1 MRILIS
7 FIIFILLAGL
17 ISSSCLFTVYQH
29 DRVLISRFGKFNKN
43 SNEEAIIYEPGL
55 HFKLPVIDRIHNFD
69 TRLQMLGFESS
80 SIFTSQKKEV
90 RVNLFVQWR
99 IRNFERYYIRTGAN
113 TVQGYRGRQ
122 NQAQQLLR
130 QKVFDGL
137 RAEFGRLTIKDV
149 VSGERIEL
157 MARLSKHTDKSAR
170 ELGMEVVDFRIKQ
183 INLPE
188 AVSAAVYDRMRAERE
203 RVAAELRASGSAA
216 ANIIRAN
223 ADKQQRIIL
232 AEAKEI
238 AEKLRGDG
246 DSQAIKIY
254 AKSYEQNPKFYEFYR
269 TLEAYK
275 NTFSSKQDVLILR
288 PDSEFFK
295 FFHGEKQYS

>member
-1 MRILIS
+1 MRIFIS
-7 FIIFILLAGL
+7 VTIFLLLVAVV
-17 ISSSCLFTVYQH
+17 SSSCLFTVYQH
-29 DRVLISRFGKFNKN
+29 DRVLISRFGKFNRN

-55 HFKLPVIDRIHNFD
+55 HFKLPVIDKIHNFD

-246 DSQAIKIY
+246 DSQAVRIY
-254 AKSYEQNPKFYEFYR
+254 AKSYKKDPGFYEFHR

-275 NTFSSKQDVLILR
+275 NTFNTKQDVLILR
-288 PDSEFFK
+288 PDSDFFK
-295 FFHGEKQYS
+295 FFHGTKQYS

>member
-1 MRILIS
+1 MRILTS
-7 FIIFILLAGL
+7 FIIFILLVG
-17 ISSSCLFTVYQH
+17 IVSSSCLFTVYQH
-29 DRVLISRFGKFNKN
+29 DRVLISRFGKFNRN
-43 SNEEAIIYEPGL
+43 SGEQAIIYEPGL
-55 HFKLPVIDRIHNFD
+55 HFKLPLIDKIHNFD

-113 TVQGYRGRQ
+113 TVQGFRGRQ

-203 RVAAELRASGSAA
+203 RVAAELRASGSAE
-216 ANIIRAN
+216 ANVIRAN
-223 ADKQQRIIL
+223 ADKKQRIIL

-246 DSQAIKIY
+246 DSQAVKIY
-254 AKSYEQNPKFYEFYR
+254 ANSYKKNPKFYEFYR

-275 NTFSSKQDVLILR
+275 NTFNTKQDVLILR

-295 FFHGEKQYS
+295 FFHGVKQYS

>member
-1 MRILIS
+1 MRTLIS
-7 FIIFILLAGL
+7 FITFALLVGIIL
-17 ISSSCLFTVYQH
+17 SSCLFTVYQH
-29 DRVLISRFGKFNKN
+29 DRVLISRFGKFNRN
-43 SNEEAIIYEPGL
+43 NIEEAIIYEPGL
-55 HFKLPVIDRIHNFD
+55 HFKLPIIDKIHNFD

-113 TVQGYRGRQ
+113 TVQGFRGRQ

-254 AKSYEQNPKFYEFYR
+254 AQSYQKNPDFYEFYR

-275 NTFSSKQDVLILR
+275 NTFNSKQDVLILR

-295 FFHGEKQYS
+295 FFHGSEQYS

>member
-1 MRILIS
+1 VRTLIS
-7 FIIFILLAGL
+7 FIIFVLLAGV

-43 SNEEAIIYEPGL
+43 NSGEAIIYGPGL
-55 HFKLPVIDRIHNFD
+55 HFKLPLIDKIHNFD

-254 AKSYEQNPKFYEFYR
+254 AKSYEKNPQFYEFYR

-295 FFHGEKQYS
+295 FFHGTKQYS

>member
-1 MRILIS
+1 MRIFIS
-7 FIIFILLAGL
+7 FTIFILLIGI

-29 DRVLISRFGKFNKN
+29 DRVLISRFGKFNRN

-55 HFKLPVIDRIHNFD
+55 HFKFPIIDKIHNFD

-113 TVQGYRGRQ
+113 TVQGFRGRQ

-188 AVSAAVYDRMRAERE
+188 AVSAAVYDRMRSERE

-246 DSQAIKIY
+246 DSQAIRIY
-254 AKSYEQNPKFYEFYR
+254 AKSYQKNPKFYEFYR

-275 NTFSSKQDVLILR
+275 NTFNSKQDILILR

-295 FFHGEKQYS
+295 FFHGTKKYS

>member
-1 MRILIS
+1 MVGIV
-7 FIIFILLAGL
+7 
-17 ISSSCLFTVYQH
+17 SSSCLFTVYQH
-29 DRVLISRFGKFNKN
+29 DRVLISRFGKFNRN
-43 SNEEAIIYEPGL
+43 SSEEAIIYEPGL
-55 HFKLPVIDRIHNFD
+55 HFKLPLIDKIHNFD

-113 TVQGYRGRQ
+113 TVQGFRGRQ

-254 AKSYEQNPKFYEFYR
+254 AHSYEKNPEFYEFYR

-295 FFHGEKQYS
+295 FFHGDKQYS

>member
-1 MRILIS
+1 VL
-7 FIIFILLAGL
+7 
-17 ISSSCLFTVYQH
+17 SSCLFTVYQH

-43 SNEEAIIYEPGL
+43 DNNEAIIYGPGL
-55 HFKLPVIDRIHNFD
+55 HFKLPVIDKIHNFD

-99 IRNFERYYIRTGAN
+99 IRNFEKYYTRTGAN
-113 TVQGYRGRQ
+113 TVQGIRGRQ

-188 AVSAAVYDRMRAERE
+188 AVSAAVYDRMRSERE

-246 DSQAIKIY
+246 DSQAVRIY

-275 NTFSSKQDVLILR
+275 NTFRSKQDVLILR

-295 FFHGEKQYS
+295 FFHGAKKYS

>member
-1 MRILIS
+1 VRTLIS
-7 FIIFILLAGL
+7 FIIFVLLVG
-17 ISSSCLFTVYQH
+17 IVSSSCLFTVYQH

-43 SNEEAIIYEPGL
+43 DSGEAIIYEPGL
-55 HFKLPVIDRIHNFD
+55 HFKLPLIDKIHNFD

-113 TVQGYRGRQ
+113 TVQGFRGRQ

-246 DSQAIKIY
+246 DSQAVKIY
-254 AKSYEQNPKFYEFYR
+254 AKSYEKNPQFYEFYR

-295 FFHGEKQYS
+295 FFHGTKQYS

>member
-1 MRILIS
+1 MRTLIS
-7 FIIFILLAGL
+7 FIIFILLAG
-17 ISSSCLFTVYQH
+17 IVSSSCLFTVYQH
-29 DRVLISRFGKFNKN
+29 DRVLISRFGKFNRN

-55 HFKLPVIDRIHNFD
+55 HFKLPIIDKIHNFD

-113 TVQGYRGRQ
+113 TVQGFRGRQ

-254 AKSYEQNPKFYEFYR
+254 AKSYEKNPNFYEFYR

-275 NTFSSKQDVLILR
+275 NTFNSKQDVLILR

-295 FFHGEKQYS
+295 FFHGSKQYS

>member
-1 MRILIS
+1 MRTLIS
-7 FIIFILLAGL
+7 FIIFVLLAGI

-43 SNEEAIIYEPGL
+43 NSGEAIIYEPGL
-55 HFKLPVIDRIHNFD
+55 HFKLPLIDKIHNFD

-113 TVQGYRGRQ
+113 TVQGFRGRQ

-254 AKSYEQNPKFYEFYR
+254 AKSYEKNPKFYEFYR

-295 FFHGEKQYS
+295 FFHGTKQYS

>member
-1 MRILIS
+1 MRAFIS
-7 FIIFILLAGL
+7 LIIFVLLVG
-17 ISSSCLFTVYQH
+17 IVSSSCLFTVYQH
-29 DRVLISRFGKFNKN
+29 DRVLISRFGKFNRN
-43 SNEEAIIYEPGL
+43 NNEQAIIYEPGL
-55 HFKLPVIDRIHNFD
+55 HFKLPVIDKIHNFD

-246 DSQAIKIY
+246 DSQAIRIY
-254 AKSYEQNPKFYEFYR
+254 AKSYEKNPTFYEFYR

-275 NTFSSKQDVLILR
+275 NTFNTKQDVLILR

-295 FFHGEKQYS
+295 FFHGTKEYN

>member
-1 MRILIS
+1 VRTLIS
-7 FIIFILLAGL
+7 FITFILLVGIL
-17 ISSSCLFTVYQH
+17 SSSCLFTVYQH
-29 DRVLISRFGKFNKN
+29 DRVLISRFGKFNRN
-43 SNEEAIIYEPGL
+43 NVEEAIIYEPGL
-55 HFKLPVIDRIHNFD
+55 HFKLPVIDKIHNFD

-113 TVQGYRGRQ
+113 TVQGFRGRQ

-254 AKSYEQNPKFYEFYR
+254 AQSYQKNPDFYEFYR

-295 FFHGEKQYS
+295 FFHGSKQYS

>member
-1 MRILIS
+1 MRVFISSTIFLILIG
-7 FIIFILLAGL
+7 II
-17 ISSSCLFTVYQH
+17 STSCLFTVYQH
-29 DRVLISRFGKFNKN
+29 DRVLISRFGKFNRNINK
-43 SNEEAIIYEPGL
+43 EAIIYEPGL
-55 HFKLPVIDRIHNFD
+55 HFKLPIIDKIHNFD

-113 TVQGYRGRQ
+113 TVKGYRGRQ

-246 DSQAIKIY
+246 DSQAIRIY

-275 NTFSSKQDVLILR
+275 NTFNNKQDVLILR

-295 FFHGEKQYS
+295 FFHGTKEYS

>member
-1 MRILIS
+1 MRTLIS
-7 FIIFILLAGL
+7 FIIFVLLVGI

-29 DRVLISRFGKFNKN
+29 DRVLISRFGKFNRN
-43 SNEEAIIYEPGL
+43 SSEEAIIYEPGL
-55 HFKLPVIDRIHNFD
+55 HFKLPVIDKIHNFD

-246 DSQAIKIY
+246 DSQAIRIY
-254 AKSYEQNPKFYEFYR
+254 AKSYERNPQFYEFYR

-275 NTFSSKQDVLILR
+275 NTFNTKQDVLILR

-295 FFHGEKQYS
+295 FFHGIKEYN

>member
-254 AKSYEQNPKFYEFYR
+254 AKSYEKNPKFYEFYR

-295 FFHGEKQYS
+295 FFHGDKQYS

>member
-1 MRILIS
+1 VRILIS

-295 FFHGEKQYS
+295 FFHGDKQYS

>member
-1 MRILIS
+1 MRSLIS
-7 FIIFILLAGL
+7 FIVFVLLVG
-17 ISSSCLFTVYQH
+17 IVSSSCLFTVYQH
-29 DRVLISRFGKFNKN
+29 DRVLISRFGKFNRN

-55 HFKLPVIDRIHNFD
+55 HFKLPVIDKIHNFD

-113 TVQGYRGRQ
+113 TVQGFRGRQ

-254 AKSYEQNPKFYEFYR
+254 ANSYEQNPDFYEFYR

-275 NTFSSKQDVLILR
+275 NTFDSKQDVLILR

-295 FFHGEKQYS
+295 FFHGSKQYS

>member
-1 MRILIS
+1 VRTLIS
-7 FIIFILLAGL
+7 FIIFIFLAGI

-29 DRVLISRFGKFNKN
+29 DRVLISRFGKFNRNN
-43 SNEEAIIYEPGL
+43 SEEAIIYEPGL
-55 HFKLPVIDRIHNFD
+55 HFKLPFIDRIHNFD

-113 TVQGYRGRQ
+113 TVQGFRGRQ

-246 DSQAIKIY
+246 DSQAIRIY
-254 AKSYEQNPKFYEFYR
+254 AESYEKNPKFYEFYR

-295 FFHGEKQYS
+295 FFHGSNQYS

>member
-1 MRILIS
+1 VRTLIS
-7 FIIFILLAGL
+7 FIIFILLVGI

-29 DRVLISRFGKFNKN
+29 DRVLISRFGKFNRN

-55 HFKLPVIDRIHNFD
+55 HFKLPIIDKIHNFD

-113 TVQGYRGRQ
+113 TVQGFRGRQ

-254 AKSYEQNPKFYEFYR
+254 AKSYEKNPDFYEFYR

-275 NTFSSKQDVLILR
+275 NTFNSKQDVLILR

-295 FFHGEKQYS
+295 FFHGSKQYS

>member
-1 MRILIS
+1 VRILIS

-254 AKSYEQNPKFYEFYR
+254 AKSYEKNPKFYEFYR

-295 FFHGEKQYS
+295 FFHGDKQYS

>member
-1 MRILIS
+1 MRALIS
-7 FIIFILLAGL
+7 FITVLLLAGVVL
-17 ISSSCLFTVYQH
+17 SSCLFTVYQH

-43 SNEEAIIYEPGL
+43 DNNEAIIYGPGL
-55 HFKLPVIDRIHNFD
+55 HFKLPVIDKIHNFD

-99 IRNFERYYIRTGAN
+99 IRNFEKYYTRTGAN
-113 TVQGYRGRQ
+113 TVQGIRGRQ

-188 AVSAAVYDRMRAERE
+188 AVSAAVYDRMRSERE

-246 DSQAIKIY
+246 DSQAVRIY

-275 NTFSSKQDVLILR
+275 NTFRSKQDVLILR

-295 FFHGEKQYS
+295 FFHGAKKYS

>member
-1 MRILIS
+1 
-7 FIIFILLAGL
+7 
-17 ISSSCLFTVYQH
+17 
-29 DRVLISRFGKFNKN
+29 
-43 SNEEAIIYEPGL
+43 
-55 HFKLPVIDRIHNFD
+55 
-69 TRLQMLGFESS
+69 MLGFESS

-113 TVQGYRGRQ
+113 TVQGFRGRQ

-183 INLPE
+183 INL
-188 AVSAAVYDRMRAERE
+188 
-203 RVAAELRASGSAA
+203 
-216 ANIIRAN
+216 
-223 ADKQQRIIL
+223 

-254 AKSYEQNPKFYEFYR
+254 ANSYEKNP
-269 TLEAYK
+269 
-275 NTFSSKQDVLILR
+275 
-288 PDSEFFK
+288 
-295 FFHGEKQYS
+295 

>member
-1 MRILIS
+1 MRVFIS
-7 FIIFILLAGL
+7 LIIFVLLVG
-17 ISSSCLFTVYQH
+17 IVSTSCLFTVYQH
-29 DRVLISRFGKFNKN
+29 DRVLISRFGKFNRN

-55 HFKLPVIDRIHNFD
+55 HFKLPVIDKIHNFD

-246 DSQAIKIY
+246 DSQAIRIY
-254 AKSYEQNPKFYEFYR
+254 AQSYEQNPKFYEFYR

-275 NTFSSKQDVLILR
+275 NTFNTKQDVLILR

-295 FFHGEKQYS
+295 FFHGTKEYN

>member
-1 MRILIS
+1 MRIFVS
-7 FIIFILLAGL
+7 FTIFILLIGI

-29 DRVLISRFGKFNKN
+29 DRVLISRFGKFNRN

-55 HFKLPVIDRIHNFD
+55 HFKLPVIDKIHNFD

-246 DSQAIKIY
+246 DSQAIRIY
-254 AKSYEQNPKFYEFYR
+254 AKSYEKNPQFYEFYR

-275 NTFSSKQDVLILR
+275 NTFNTKQDVLILR

-295 FFHGEKQYS
+295 FFHGIKEYN

>member
-1 MRILIS
+1 MRTLIS
-7 FIIFILLAGL
+7 FITFILLVGIL
-17 ISSSCLFTVYQH
+17 SSSCLFTVYQH
-29 DRVLISRFGKFNKN
+29 DRVLISRFGKFNRN
-43 SNEEAIIYEPGL
+43 NVEEAIIYEPGL
-55 HFKLPVIDRIHNFD
+55 HFKLPVIDKIHNFD

-113 TVQGYRGRQ
+113 TVQGFRGRQ

-254 AKSYEQNPKFYEFYR
+254 AQSYQKNPDFYEFYR

-295 FFHGEKQYS
+295 FFHGSKQYS

>member
-1 MRILIS
+1 MRILIY
-7 FIIFILLAGL
+7 FFTVVLLAGV

-43 SNEEAIIYEPGL
+43 DKNEAIIYGPGL
-55 HFKLPVIDRIHNFD
+55 HFKLPIIDKIHNFD

-99 IRNFERYYIRTGAN
+99 IRNFEKYYTRTGAN
-113 TVQGYRGRQ
+113 TVQGIRGRQ

-188 AVSAAVYDRMRAERE
+188 AVSAAVYDRMRSERE

-246 DSQAIKIY
+246 DSQAVNIY
-254 AKSYEQNPKFYEFYR
+254 AKSYEKNPTFYEFYR

-275 NTFSSKQDVLILR
+275 NTFNSKQDVLILR

-295 FFHGEKQYS
+295 FFHGTKKYS

>member
-1 MRILIS
+1 
-7 FIIFILLAGL
+7 
-17 ISSSCLFTVYQH
+17 
-29 DRVLISRFGKFNKN
+29 VLISRFGKFNRN

-55 HFKLPVIDRIHNFD
+55 HFKLPVIDKIHNFD

-113 TVQGYRGRQ
+113 TVQGFRGRQ

-238 AEKLRGDG
+238 SEKLRGDG
-246 DSQAIKIY
+246 DSQAVKIY
-254 AKSYEQNPKFYEFYR
+254 AKSYEKNPQFYEFYR

-295 FFHGEKQYS
+295 FFHGTKQYS

>member
-1 MRILIS
+1 
-7 FIIFILLAGL
+7 
-17 ISSSCLFTVYQH
+17 
-29 DRVLISRFGKFNKN
+29 VLISRFGKFNKN

-295 FFHGEKQYS
+295 FFHGDKQYS

>member
-1 MRILIS
+1 VRTLIS
-7 FIIFILLAGL
+7 FITFALLVGIIL
-17 ISSSCLFTVYQH
+17 SSCLFTVYQH
-29 DRVLISRFGKFNKN
+29 DRVLISRFGKFNRN
-43 SNEEAIIYEPGL
+43 NIEEAIIYEPGL
-55 HFKLPVIDRIHNFD
+55 HFKLPIIDKIHNFD

-113 TVQGYRGRQ
+113 TVQGFRGRQ

-254 AKSYEQNPKFYEFYR
+254 AQSYQKNPDFYEFYR

-275 NTFSSKQDVLILR
+275 NTFNSKQDVLILR

-295 FFHGEKQYS
+295 FFHGSEQYS

>member
-1 MRILIS
+1 MRTLIS
-7 FIIFILLAGL
+7 FIIFVLLVG
-17 ISSSCLFTVYQH
+17 IVSSSCLFTVYQH

-43 SNEEAIIYEPGL
+43 DSGEAIIYEPGL
-55 HFKLPVIDRIHNFD
+55 HFKLPLIDKIHNFD

-113 TVQGYRGRQ
+113 TVQGFRGRQ

-246 DSQAIKIY
+246 DSQAVKIY
-254 AKSYEQNPKFYEFYR
+254 AKSYEKNPQFYEFYR

-295 FFHGEKQYS
+295 FFHGTKQYS